1 MDKSMGPGAGLCGF
15 DTLLGHAGW
24 AIMGKL
30 LNLTC
35 IEFGKLMGLKKK
47 KGTQKQKKKILSMI
61 MKRILN
67 SRNVILTPG
76 KYLKRE
82 LMTISPTY
90 PAPKLNSYF

>member
-1 MDKSMGPGAGLCGF
+1 
-15 DTLLGHAGW
+15 
-24 AIMGKL
+24 
-30 LNLTC
+30 
-35 IEFGKLMGLKKK
+35 
-47 KGTQKQKKKILSMI
+47 MI